1 MCRMVWL
8 PDGEKKFHYTLT
20 RFNRRDERD
29 GQTDRQTDV
38 YPTTAKALC
47 FLINDDD
54 DDDAEH
60 RAAKTSA
67 SPSLAIFWRADL
79 RSAGHHACVSDDNTA
94 WRIDV
99 VSTLQSQLSAA
110 RFLSILAHR
119 WSVEDGSELGCKLI
133 YSHRPR
139 QTSENFSWTVCWVT
153 YL

>member
-119 WSVEDGSELGCKLI
+119 
-133 YSHRPR
+133 
-139 QTSENFSWTVCWVT
+139 
-153 YL
+153 